1 MGLSVI
7 MGAVIMDIAR
17 TVRCVAAGLLIV
29 GLSQTSRPAARAGEG
44 GPMPRYRLTPGQELT
59 YRSVTM
65 SDRKVGKSVFN
76 VDWKVWVVGREADG
90 SWRLVLRCDLRTERS
105 APGGQ
110 KAEVEPVDTLVWRC
124 RLFDDGR
131 LVGATMM
138 GTVRDPFR
146 LFPRLPD
153 DAVALDRGW
162 ESQGPEMEQS
172 RLHFRAI
179 SRPTPDHPDLVLAMT
194 IDGPQDK
201 VYVLTHSTRATF
213 DTRRGLATRIEAE
226 DTNGHGNKGTS
237 KGTIEL
243 VSVEDRGAALT
254 GQFGREAEA
263 YFDAVDS
270 YDVATERA
278 GRDAKACQ
286 PLLAEA
292 KKHLEEARAALT
304 TPVFL
309 QAIGTKLEGHDRT
322 AKYIVDGVARR
333 ARFLNKPAAEWEAKD
348 LDGKMH
354 RLADYRGKVV
364 ILDFWYRGCGWC
376 MYAMP
381 QVNRVVETF
390 RDQPVAVLGMTI
402 DEDVKDGRVVVEA
415 MALRYP
421 VIQARELPEKFGV
434 QGYPTLIVIDQ
445 HGIIRDIHFGYSPRL
460 FEELSARVSSLLAEK
475 AAAR

>member
-1 MGLSVI
+1 MN
-7 MGAVIMDIAR
+7 IAR
-17 TVRCVAAGLLIV
+17 IVRWVAAGLLIV
-29 GLSQTSRPAARAGEG
+29 GLSQTSPPAVRAGEG
-44 GPMPRYRLTPGQELT
+44 GPMPRYRLAPGQELT

-65 SDRKVGKSVFN
+65 SDRKGGKSVYN
-76 VDWKVWVVGREADG
+76 VDWKVWVIGREADG
-90 SWRLVLRCDLRTERS
+90 SCRLVLRCDLRAERAVS
-105 APGGQ
+105 GGQ
-110 KAEVEPVDTLVWRC
+110 KSEVQPVDTLVWRC

-131 LVGATMM
+131 LVGATTM

-153 DAVALDRGW
+153 DASSLDRGW
-162 ESQGPEMEQS
+162 ESQGPEREQS

-179 SRPTPDHPDLVLAMT
+179 SRPSPDHPDLVLAMT

-201 VYVLTHSTRATF
+201 VYVLTHSTRTTF

-226 DTNGHGNKGTS
+226 DTSGYGHKGTS

-243 VSVEDRGAALT
+243 VSVEDRGAAWT
-254 GQFGREAEA
+254 GQFGREAVI
-263 YFDAVDS
+263 YFDAVES
-270 YDVATERA
+270 YDAATERA
-278 GRDAKACQ
+278 GRDIKACQ

-292 KKHLEEARAALT
+292 KTHLEEARATLT
-304 TPVFL
+304 TPVFHH
-309 QAIGTKLEGHDRT
+309 AIGTKLNGHDRT
-322 AKYIVDGVARR
+322 AKHIAEEAARR
-333 ARFLNKPAAEWEAKD
+333 ARFLDKPAAEWEAKD
-348 LDGKMH
+348 LDGTAH
-354 RLADYRGKVV
+354 RLVDYRGRVV

-376 MYAMP
+376 MHAMP
-381 QVNRVVETF
+381 QVNRVAETF

-445 HGIIRDIHFGYSPRL
+445 HGKIRDIHFGYSPRL
-460 FEELSARVSSLLAEK
+460 FDELSERVRDLLAEK

>member
-1 MGLSVI
+1 MEV
-7 MGAVIMDIAR
+7 VIMDLAR
-17 TVRCVAAGLLIV
+17 MFRCVAAGLLIV

-59 YRSVTM
+59 YRSVTI
-65 SDRKVGKSVFN
+65 SDQGGKSVYN
-76 VDWKVWVVGREADG
+76 VDWKVWVVGAEADG

-105 APGGQ
+105 APELQ
-110 KAEVEPVDTLVWRC
+110 NAEVEPVETLVWRC

-131 LVGATMM
+131 LVGATML

-153 DAVALDRGW
+153 NAAALDRGW
-162 ESQGPEMEQS
+162 ESQGPEIEQS
-172 RLHFRAI
+172 RFHYRAI
-179 SRPTPDHPDLVLAMT
+179 SRPTPDHPDLVLAVT

-201 VYVLTHSTRATF
+201 VDVLTHSTRATF
-213 DTRRGLATRIEAE
+213 DTRRGLITRIETE
-226 DTNGHGNKGTS
+226 DTRGHGNKGTA
-237 KGTIEL
+237 KGTITL
-243 VSVEDRGAALT
+243 VSVENRGAAWT

-270 YDVATERA
+270 YDTATERA

-292 KKHLEEARAALT
+292 KKYLDEARAIVT

-309 QAIGTKLEGHDRT
+309 EAIGTKLKAHDQT
-322 AKYIVDGVARR
+322 AKHIAEEFARR
-333 ARFLNKPAAEWEAKD
+333 ARFLNKPAAEWEAKN
-348 LDGKMH
+348 LDGKTH

-381 QVNRVVETF
+381 QVNRVAETF

-402 DEDVKDGRVVVEA
+402 DEDVKDGRAVVEA
-415 MALRYP
+415 MGLPYP

-460 FEELSARVSSLLAEK
+460 FEELSERVRSLLAEK

>member
-1 MGLSVI
+1 MELLVI

-17 TVRCVAAGLLIV
+17 TVRCVDAGLLIV
-29 GLSQTSRPAARAGEG
+29 GLSPTSRPAARAGEG
-44 GPMPRYRLTPGQELT
+44 GPMPRYRLSPGQELT
-59 YRSVTM
+59 YRSVTI
-65 SDRKVGKSVFN
+65 SDKGGKSVYN
-76 VDWKVWVVGREADG
+76 VDWKIWVVGAEAGG
-90 SWRLVLRCDLRTERS
+90 SWRLVLRCDVRTERS

-110 KAEVEPVDTLVWRC
+110 KAEVEPVETLVWRC

-131 LVGATMM
+131 LVGATTM

-153 DAVALDRGW
+153 DAAALDRGW
-162 ESQGPEMEQS
+162 ESPGPEIEQS
-172 RLHFRAI
+172 RFHYRAI

-201 VYVLTHSTRATF
+201 VDVLTHTTRATF

-226 DTNGHGNKGTS
+226 DTRGHGNKGTA
-237 KGTIEL
+237 KGTITL
-243 VSVEDRGAALT
+243 VSVEDRGAAWT
-254 GQFGREAEA
+254 GQFGREAET
-263 YFDAVDS
+263 YFAADDS
-270 YDVATERA
+270 YDAATERA

-292 KKHLEEARAALT
+292 KTHLDEARAALT

-309 QAIGTKLEGHDRT
+309 EAIGTKLKGHDQT
-322 AKYIVDGVARR
+322 ATRIAEEVARR
-333 ARFLNKPAAEWEAKD
+333 ARFLDKPAAEWEAKD
-348 LDGKMH
+348 LDGMTH

-381 QVNRVVETF
+381 QVNRVAEIF

-402 DEDVKDGRVVVEA
+402 DDDVKDGRAVVEA
-415 MALRYP
+415 MGLRYP

-445 HGIIRDIHFGYSPRL
+445 HGTLRDIHSGYSPRL
-460 FEELSARVSSLLAEK
+460 FEELSDRVRGLLAEK